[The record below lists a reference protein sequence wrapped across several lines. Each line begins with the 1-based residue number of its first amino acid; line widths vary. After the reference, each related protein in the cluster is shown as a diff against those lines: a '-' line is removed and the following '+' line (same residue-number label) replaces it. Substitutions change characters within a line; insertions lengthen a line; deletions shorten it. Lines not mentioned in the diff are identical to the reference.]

1 MALTLI
7 AVVGVASLVA
17 VAVFADRIGLAA
29 PLLLVVVGAG
39 LGFIPG
45 MPPIDV
51 EPEWILA
58 GVLPPLLYSS
68 AVNMPATD
76 FRRNF
81 KVITGLAVLLV
92 VVTTLGAGWLIH
104 TLLPGVGW
112 PAAFAVGAVISPTD
126 AVAAT
131 SVGRR
136 LGLPSRLLTV
146 LEGEGL
152 VNDASALVLLRSAA
166 AAMAAAVSIWGVTL
180 EFFYSVVVA
189 SVIGLVLGRINVR
202 LRAWLG
208 DPVLGTAVSLV
219 VPFVAYWPA
228 EELKASGVL
237 AVVVTGVVTGSLA
250 PRYLAAAD
258 RLSEAVNWRTLA
270 FLLEGGIF
278 LSMGLSLR
286 TLVDQV
292 EDGHLSVG
300 DSVLYGLAAT
310 ALVIVI
316 RILFTG
322 PLMTM
327 VRRDERRAAD
337 AGPRLEEMQ
346 AKLDEGTL
354 DERMLRRGK
363 ERVQTRLDMVGA
375 DMKFKLDQSLGWR
388 GGLVLAW
395 SGMRGAITVAAA
407 QTLPDGTPFRAQLIL
422 IAFVVAAATLLL
434 QGSTLPAVIAA
445 VKVPRDDPARL
456 REDYH
461 DLLEELSASGQTAL
475 DKYGEHYPAEVV
487 DRVRLDAKIGP
498 TPKDADAGQEL
509 REQYQAL
516 RLKVLH
522 AQRHTLLADRARGT
536 HRSETLDRAQNLL
549 DREELSLQRLTS

>member
-68 AVNMPATD
+68 AVSMPATD

-81 KVITGLAVLLV
+81 KLITGLAVLLV

-104 TLLPGVGW
+104 ALLPGVGW

-152 VNDASALVLLRSAA
+152 VNDASALVLLRSAT

-189 SVIGLVLGRINVR
+189 SAIGLVLGRINVR

-258 RLSEAVNWRTLA
+258 RLSEAINWRTLA

-286 TLVDQV
+286 ALVDQV

-300 DSVLYGLAAT
+300 ESVLYGLAAT

-327 VRRDERRAAD
+327 VRRDERRAAG
-337 AGPRLEEMQ
+337 AGPRLEEIQ
-346 AKLDEGTL
+346 AKLDAGAY
-354 DERMLRRGK
+354 DERMPRGK
-363 ERVQTRLDMVGA
+363 ERIQTRLDMVAA
-375 DMKFKLDQSLGWR
+375 DVKFKLDQSLGWR

-407 QTLPDGTPFRAQLIL
+407 QTLPDTTPFRAQLIL

-445 VKVPRDDPARL
+445 VEVPPDDPARL

-475 DKYGEHYPAEVV
+475 DEYGGEYPAEVV
-487 DRVRLDAKIGP
+487 DRVRADSKIGP
-498 TPKDADAGQEL
+498 TPKDVDAFQDL
-509 REQYQAL
+509 REQYQVL

-536 HRSETLDRAQNLL
+536 HRSETLDRAQNYL
-549 DREELSLQRLTS
+549 DREELSLQRQIS